1 MLSNIYDEVI
11 LSCVYDY
18 LGTDINSISSL
29 LSEIEE
35 HIILTTELMGNID
48 SSKVINRFRCIY
60 KMIRV
65 CKVCRRLFVSKDD
78 RICSDK
84 CKKIARE
91 RSIARDNDKR
101 KKHKEYTWEE
111 IALSGMDRKAMVEYG
126 KAKIL

>member
-18 LGTDINSISSL
+18 LGTDISSISSL

-35 HIILTTELMGNID
+35 HIILTTELMQNID
-48 SSKVINRFRCIY
+48 SYEVINRFKEIY
-60 KMIRV
+60 KYIRV
-65 CKVCRRLFVSKDD
+65 CSVCGSLFISDKDRL
-78 RICSDK
+78 CSDR

-91 RSIARDNDKR
+91 RSVARDNAKR
-101 KKHKEYTWEE
+101 KKHKEYTWKE
-111 IALSGMDRKAMVEYG
+111 IALSGMDRKAMIDYG